1 MQDEMSRKKE
11 NLSLIFLERRY
22 CAHETRLGCYKK
34 YNKKKIFKG
43 YKFF

>member
-34 YNKKKIFKG
+34 YNKKNI
-43 YKFF
+43 